1 MFAELNKRLFPAEQ
15 AMNQNQGVYW
25 EKGAFQGC
33 CILFEDRNSGFSIGS
48 EEIDGPGLLINSDS
62 YFYLIVRSAN
72 NGCPNDY
79 CVIEDFDG
87 PIKLRHSGHIYE
99 FGGQRIRLL

>member
-1 MFAELNKRLFPAEQ
+1 MFTELNKSLFPGEQ
-15 AMNQNQGVYW
+15 AAKQHQGVYW

-33 CILFEDRNSGFSIGS
+33 YILFGDRSSGFSIGS
-48 EEIDGPGLLINSDS
+48 EDIEGPGLLVNSDS
-62 YFYLIVRSAN
+62 YLYLVVHSAN

-79 CVIEDFDG
+79 YVIEDFDG
-87 PIKLRHSGHIYE
+87 PLKLRHSGYIYE

>member
-1 MFAELNKRLFPAEQ
+1 MLTQLFKRLFHVEQ
-15 AMNQNQGVYW
+15 TMNQNRGVYW

-33 CILFEDRNSGFSIGS
+33 YILFEDRNSSFSVGS
-48 EEIDGPGLLINSDS
+48 EKIDGPGMLINSNS
-62 YFYLIVRSAN
+62 YIYLLVRSAN

-79 CVIEDFDG
+79 YVIEDFDG
-87 PIKLRHSGHIYE
+87 PVKLRHSGHIYE